1 MGSESTRAQ
10 HEELRF
16 DRAVDANTDSATN
29 GEAASVVCKA
39 CGSTIRR
46 EYWHVNGDPAC
57 GLCADAARRDGAA
70 RPSAI
75 VTLRA
80 ALFGLGAAIVGAI
93 IYYAVIAITDFEIGI
108 VAILTG
114 FIVGW
119 ALHRGAG
126 GRGSRPLQLLG
137 VALVY
142 LSIALAYTPLAIKG
156 AMESSKSSSTASA
169 DSTGAVPSSASVTAA
184 ADSVVVAAPESPQ
197 VAAAADS
204 TGASQMS
211 FGAAIGGLLV
221 VALMLPVMV
230 IVGSMPSGLISALII
245 FIGMQQAWKM
255 TAARAVAVSGPYKVG
270 TESSPATG

>member
-16 DRAVDANTDSATN
+16 DRAVDANTDSAAS
-29 GEAASVVCKA
+29 AATATVVCKA
-39 CGSTIRR
+39 CGSTIKR
-46 EYWHVNGDPAC
+46 EYWHVNGVPVC
-57 GLCADAARRDGAA
+57 GLCADAARRDGAV
-70 RPSAI
+70 RPSALA
-75 VTLRA
+75 TLRA
-80 ALFGLGAAIVGAI
+80 ASFGLGAAIVGAI

-114 FIVGW
+114 YIVGW

-126 GRGSRPLQLLG
+126 RRGSRPLQLLG

-156 AMESSKSSSTASA
+156 AMESSKTSSTVST
-169 DSTGAVPSSASVTAA
+169 DSSRAAPSSVSVSPAP
-184 ADSVVVAAPESPQ
+184 DSVAVAAPESAP
-197 VAAAADS
+197 VAAPADS
-204 TGASQMS
+204 VSANQVS

-221 VALMLPVMV
+221 VALVLPVMV
-230 IVGSMPSGLISALII
+230 IVGSMPSGLISAFII

-255 TAARAVAVSGPYKVG
+255 TAARAVTVSGPYKLG
-270 TESSPATG
+270 TESQPATG